1 MKRVGMNWMSEW
13 LVVAVIVVSC
23 LACHLGYAQ
32 GGKPQSFED
41 AFRQLQI
48 KQAIDRAEKD
58 MRRRGKLMMDL
69 EKEHPELE
77 ELGKAYEKAEEA
89 LKDAQLKV
97 VETDEFKKLQ
107 DSAIATAI

>member
-48 KQAIDRAEKD
+48 KQAIDKAEKD
-58 MRRRGKLMMDL
+58 IRRRGKLMMDL
-69 EKEHPELE
+69 EREHPDLE
-77 ELGKAYEKAEEA
+77 ELGKAYEKAETAYQEA
-89 LKDAQLKV
+89 RMQLTETAEYKD
-97 VETDEFKKLQ
+97 
-107 DSAIATAI
+107 